1 MEGRSVKP
9 AYLLDSVILIDHLR
23 GIEAA
28 TNWLGKLR
36 DGEAVLSV
44 ITQAEV
50 LSGGT
55 EEEVFSALDLCNEF
69 ECLPLTRD
77 DATSAATLRR
87 EHGWKL
93 PDAFQAAAALRA
105 GLKLVT
111 RDARGFNGRKL
122 SFVFIPYKLEP
133 GPY

>member
-1 MEGRSVKP
+1 MKP

-28 TNWLGKLR
+28 TNWLRQLR

-44 ITQAEV
+44 ITRAEV

-55 EEEVFSALDLCNEF
+55 EEEATSALDLCNEF
-69 ECLPLTRD
+69 ECLPMTKD
-77 DATSAATLRR
+77 DATRAAALRR
-87 EHGWKL
+87 KHGWKL
-93 PDAFQAAAALRA
+93 PDAFQAAVALRA

-122 SFVFIPYKLEP
+122 SFVLIPYKLE
-133 GPY
+133 